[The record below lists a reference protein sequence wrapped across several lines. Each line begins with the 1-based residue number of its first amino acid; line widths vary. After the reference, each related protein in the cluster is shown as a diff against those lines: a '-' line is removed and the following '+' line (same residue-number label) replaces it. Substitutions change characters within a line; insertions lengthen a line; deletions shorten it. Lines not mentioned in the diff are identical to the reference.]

1 MLTRCPSEKG
11 AERGVRDLL
20 ALKARPWVG
29 AWAWV
34 EGEARAALLGSEQ
47 LQEGV
52 WLPRWFAAT
61 PHPSPLRPGGV
72 SIALGAGCGL
82 RGEKSLGW
90 ADVQAQGLLNR
101 LSWSQG
107 QALLGQV
114 PSPCPQQAS

>member
-1 MLTRCPSEKG
+1 M
-11 AERGVRDLL
+11 
-20 ALKARPWVG
+20 KARPWVG

-61 PHPSPLRPGGV
+61 PHPSPLSPGGV

-82 RGEKSLGW
+82 RGEKKSLGW

-107 QALLGQV
+107 RFLMATAVESQSDPSRVEAPQA
-114 PSPCPQQAS
+114 PPMCPGGPQTP